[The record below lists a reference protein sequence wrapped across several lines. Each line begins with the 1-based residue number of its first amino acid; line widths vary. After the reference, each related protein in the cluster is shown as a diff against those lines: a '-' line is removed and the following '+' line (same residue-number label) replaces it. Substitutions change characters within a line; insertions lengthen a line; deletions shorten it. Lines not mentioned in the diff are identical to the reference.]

1 MKKKFLLAIL
11 IMFCVLGFVG
21 CGKSSFNISDYL
33 IEKRDTLFTANDDLY
48 CVTFSTGLR
57 EENYNFDGSVNNLI
71 PFGILTI
78 SRLDNQPMANDA
90 YSCIVEINDQSYS
103 GFLEKGSNNSYSIDL
118 EVSAL
123 CEDNITASVSFTG
136 YTFKQQLQNVNKDFE
151 VDQQT
156 ALTIAEK
163 ELKQPIN
170 NILKNKNVKIEM
182 VAKIMKDHSSTD
194 LKNYYWYIGVISTN
208 GDSLGVLIS
217 TSTGEIISKKV

>member
-1 MKKKFLLAIL
+1 MKKKFLLAML
-11 IMFCVLGFVG
+11 IMFCIVGFVG
-21 CGKSSFNISDYL
+21 CGKSSFNMSDYL

-57 EENYNFDGSVNNLI
+57 EENYNFDGTVNKLI

-156 ALTIAEK
+156 ALKIAEK
-163 ELKQPIN
+163 ELKQPIS

-182 VAKIMKDHSSTD
+182 VAKIMKDHSSAD
-194 LKNYYWYIGVISTN
+194 LKNYYWYVGVISTN

-217 TSTGEIISKKV
+217 TTTGEIISKKV

>member
-1 MKKKFLLAIL
+1 MKKKFLLAML
-11 IMFCVLGFVG
+11 IMCCIVGFVG

-57 EENYNFDGSVNNLI
+57 EENYNFDGTVNKLI

-156 ALTIAEK
+156 ALKIAEK

-170 NILKNKNVKIEM
+170 TILKNKNVKIEM
-182 VAKIMKDHSSTD
+182 VAKIMKDHSSAD
-194 LKNYYWYIGVISTN
+194 LKNYYWYVGVISTN

-217 TSTGEIISKKV
+217 TTTGEIISKKV